1 MRKPLLG
8 HFKPYLFPS
17 GRIDLVRGFEPFCLR
32 DLLREGIQEDE
43 ILTGD
48 SNMPTIIYQRPK
60 KKRLSRY
67 FPDILVGKNRIIEVK
82 SPYTLMVD
90 LEKNKSKFAKCL
102 EMGYDMSIRV
112 YNKRGEL
119 LAVIT
124 SLEEIDRLRPF
135 KIRRKYTK

>member
-1 MRKPLLG
+1 
-8 HFKPYLFPS
+8 
-17 GRIDLVRGFEPFCLR
+17 
-32 DLLREGIQEDE
+32 
-43 ILTGD
+43 
-48 SNMPTIIYQRPK
+48 
-60 KKRLSRY
+60 
-67 FPDILVGKNRIIEVK
+67 
-82 SPYTLMVD
+82 MVD